1 MGGTADGGHMVPQA
15 VPDDLATI
23 REAAQAVG
31 VSPQTVYGWI
41 VSGRLMA
48 SGPRQGTPGKP
59 GRAPRALCPPG
70 PPDTTGG
77 APRVRRGPCSRPA

>member
-1 MGGTADGGHMVPQA
+1 MGGTADGGHMVTQA
-15 VPDDLATI
+15 VPDDLVTV
-23 REAAQAVG
+23 REAAQVVG

-48 SGPRQGTPGKP
+48 SGP
-59 GRAPRALCPPG
+59 PG

-77 APRVRRGPCSRPA
+77 AAGVRRGPCSRPA